1 MKTVLLGK
9 QQGLVFPVMCNA
21 HIKIDYLDNIPDMGA
36 DGDEGTG
43 DGLSSTDQPYG
54 LWGNTGSFSFDAI
67 ITPYDVNGS
76 GGQSTGSRNTSVHD
90 SKKTMPSGSH
100 ANTGVF
106 LNEADVHT
114 VTNPQTTLTVDG
126 ENATTRFAAGD
137 VIYNGAT
144 GTLVGIVSSVS
155 ATEIVL
161 TAACSNSIA
170 NNTQLLLRHGTE
182 GDIYLNTD
190 NSDSTKIRGNHKMCL
205 FYNTNLKIYLVNSVG
220 SVVKSG
226 THVSTTQNNPAAYKL
241 QAVLTTGSTTT
252 TLTSDDA
259 IISPSIKHNILYD
272 TDLQHGGVDANGR
285 FVKNYIDVLLSGNDN
300 RDGTIT
306 ASTATKY
313 YSGQELFTRDG
324 FNYTSL
330 GTVTAISG
338 STITLSA
345 TPPSDISLQKIYEH
359 APREIPYVD
368 NSYHVGVTYSQEGKK
383 LSLFF
388 EGREIKSVN
397 HSNTNIFQLA
407 LEDCFIGAN
416 NSTTYRSA
424 GYSGVIQSRASTN
437 NQFMGV
443 IHEVCMTSLPISS
456 FNRGGSLSPTYDKL
470 LLYLTFEE
478 VDV

>member
-1 MKTVLLGK
+1 MKKALLGK

-21 HIKIDYLDNIPDMGA
+21 HVKIDYLDNIPDI
-36 DGDEGTG
+36 ES
-43 DGLSSTDQPYG
+43 DGLTTTDQPYG

-76 GGQSTGSRNTSVHD
+76 GAQSTGSRNTSVHD

-100 ANTGVF
+100 AYTGVF
-106 LNEADVHT
+106 LNEADVT
-114 VTNPQTTLTVDG
+114 APAGANPQTTLTVDG
-126 ENATTRFAAGD
+126 TDATTRFSAGD
-137 VIYNGAT
+137 SIVNGTT
-144 GTLVGIVSSVS
+144 GLIIGSISSLSSTSIVLGAASSV
-155 ATEIVL
+155 AIT
-161 TAACSNSIA
+161 
-170 NNTQLLLRHGTE
+170 NNTHLLLRHGTE
-182 GDIYLNTD
+182 GDIYLNTE

-220 SVVKSG
+220 SVVESG
-226 THVSTTQNNPAAYKL
+226 TYISTTQNNPAAYKL

-252 TLTSDDA
+252 TLTSDSA

-272 TDLQHGGVDANGR
+272 TDLQHGGMNADGR
-285 FVKNYIDVLLSGNDN
+285 FVKNYIDVLLSSTDN
-300 RDGTIT
+300 RDGTFS

-313 YSGQELFTRDG
+313 YLGQELFTRDG
-324 FNYTSL
+324 FDYTSL
-330 GTVTAISG
+330 GTVTAISS

-368 NSYHVGVTYSQEGKK
+368 NSYHVGVTYTQEGKK

-397 HSNTNIFQLA
+397 HSDTNIFQLA

-416 NSTTYRSA
+416 NSTTYRNASN
-424 GYSGVIQSRASTN
+424 YSPVVQSRASAN
-437 NQFMGV
+437 NQFMGA
-443 IHEVCMTSLPISS
+443 IHEMSMTSLPANS
-456 FNRGGSLSPTYDKL
+456 FNGGGSLSPTYEKTL
-470 LLYLTFEE
+470 LHLAFEE
-478 VDV
+478 VDI